1 MLLENAESRQIPEDF
16 VPPSHTAD
24 PTPAVV
30 GHNLGETIR
39 GDVEHL
45 IHIAGQLF
53 SAIER
58 QIHAI
63 EIELT
68 TTQIDERSLKSATVF
83 KEHLIRSATNLNSSL
98 QEIAHHLGEMAT
110 GSNEQSR
117 GGRASF
123 GD

>member
-1 MLLENAESRQIPEDF
+1 MLLENAE
-16 VPPSHTAD
+16 PPQRSVEIAPPWTTAG

-30 GHNLGETIR
+30 GHSLGETIR
-39 GDVEHL
+39 EDVERL
-45 IHIAGQLF
+45 IQIAGQLF

-63 EIELT
+63 EVDLT
-68 TTQIDERSLKSATVF
+68 FTQSDLSPANNAILL
-83 KEHLIRSATNLNSSL
+83 KEHLIRSATNLNASL
-98 QEIAHHLGEMAT
+98 QEITHHLGERA
-110 GSNEQSR
+110 GSSNDQAR

>member
-1 MLLENAESRQIPEDF
+1 LEKIEPPQPAEEIAL
-16 VPPSHTAD
+16 PSTTAD

-30 GHNLGETIR
+30 GHNLGDSIR
-39 GDVEHL
+39 EDVEHL
-45 IHIAGQLF
+45 IHIAAQLF

-63 EIELT
+63 EVDLT
-68 TTQIDERSLKSATVF
+68 SAQSDVPSINGALVF
-83 KEHLIRSATNLNSSL
+83 KEHLIRSATNLNASL
-98 QEIAHHLGEMAT
+98 QEITHHLGERAA
-110 GSNEQSR
+110 GSNEQTR

>member
-1 MLLENAESRQIPEDF
+1 MLLENAEPSQRSTEIA
-16 VPPSHTAD
+16 PPSTTAG

-30 GHNLGETIR
+30 GHSLGETIR
-39 GDVEHL
+39 EDVEHL
-45 IHIAGQLF
+45 IQIAGQLF

-63 EIELT
+63 EVDLT
-68 TTQIDERSLKSATVF
+68 FTESDHHSANNAILI
-83 KEHLIRSATNLNSSL
+83 KEHLIRSATNLNTSL
-98 QEIAHHLGEMAT
+98 QEITHHLGER
-110 GSNEQSR
+110 GSSNEQAR

>member
-1 MLLENAESRQIPEDF
+1 LEKTEPPQPAEQIA
-16 VPPSHTAD
+16 PPSTTAD

-30 GHNLGETIR
+30 GHHLGDSIR
-39 GDVEHL
+39 EDVERL

-63 EIELT
+63 EVDLT
-68 TTQIDERSLKSATVF
+68 STQSDVPSINGALVF
-83 KEHLIRSATNLNSSL
+83 KEHLIRSATNLNASL
-98 QEIAHHLGEMAT
+98 QEITHHLGER
-110 GSNEQSR
+110 GSNEQAR